1 MTAEL
6 RDGVTKRAACRR
18 GRDQG
23 HRVVLS
29 IPLRA
34 ASRRNVSPAHGAVTV
49 AVDQPAAVALQDP
62 SRVPGGSPRGDDLP
76 ASRRAQGTC
85 LPAEETAL
93 DTTVFQGSS
102 AGAETRA
109 DPELKLDEG
118 TDTRPR
124 SRWQSCFDETLT
136 VPLRSESARPFR
148 GRDDGWTRRLHC
160 VYPPGDGVLRYAPH
174 PISPR
179 WHLRR
184 NRGETD
190 TPSFRAR
197 TNTVSP

>member
-18 GRDQG
+18 GRSQG

-29 IPLRA
+29 VPLSA

-62 SRVPGGSPRGDDLP
+62 LVHPSRRLAATNPLP
-76 ASRRAQGTC
+76 SRRARKTR
-85 LPAEETAL
+85 LPAGQAAL
-93 DTTVFQGSS
+93 GTIGFQGPS

-109 DPELKLDEG
+109 DPSLKLDEG

-124 SRWQSCFDETLT
+124 SRWQSCFDRTLT

-148 GRDDGWTRRLHC
+148 GRDDGWIRGLHC
-160 VYPPGDGVLRYAPH
+160 VYPPEDGVLRCAPH

-190 TPSFRAR
+190 TPSFRGR
-197 TNTVSP
+197 TGTVSP